1 MVGAINRHGFI
12 LDLAESRLGLDPFAF
27 ALDLKKI
34 KSIVRETEMLF
45 DMNSHSEANLVQL
58 NEQAKILL
66 CRRHVQLTAQLDS
79 LFLKKAIP
87 GVG

>member
-1 MVGAINRHGFI
+1 V
-12 LDLAESRLGLDPFAF
+12 DLAESRLRLDPFAF
-27 ALDLKKI
+27 ALILKKI

-58 NEQAKILL
+58 TEQAKTLL
-66 CRRHVQLTAQLDS
+66 CRRHAQLAAQIDT
-79 LFLKKAIP
+79 LFLEKAMP